1 MNKRNMMVLGVN
13 GGALGGHLGGWRHRD
28 AFPDTTM
35 RLDRMIET
43 ALAAERGKI
52 DFMFLADGNGVRQMD
67 KPLLFAANS
76 PSDRPAVFEPV
87 TLFAALSQ
95 HTKNIGF
102 VATATTS
109 YEEPFMIARKFASLD
124 HLSGGRAAWNLVTTQ
139 YVEDAKNFNRDE
151 HMGREERYERARE
164 SLDVVRSLWDSWAP
178 DAFPQDKSTGQYL
191 DPARVRLT
199 NHRGKHFKVK
209 GPLNLSRTPQ
219 GQPVV
224 FMAGQSDDGKELAA
238 YGGEGLF
245 GTAASKEEAQVE
257 YADIKERMPKYGRPA
272 EALKIL
278 PGLSIY
284 VGRTEAEADELYQEL
299 QSLISPALGVSYL
312 SKIVGLDLGNIPL
325 DGPMP
330 QRSAGHSLGGTAI
343 GRSVLDMAAREGLSV
358 RRTYERVLPAMAGN
372 MVKGTPAQVV
382 DFMEDWYRGKACDG
396 FILSVP
402 VQPRSLRAIIE
413 LVVPELRRRG
423 LRPDDYAGPT
433 LRDNMGLAHPV
444 DRFLQLQQSQAVR

>member
-1 MNKRNMMVLGVN
+1 MVLGVN
-13 GGALGGHLGGWRHRD
+13 GGALGGHLGGWRH
-28 AFPDTTM
+28 PDSYPTTTM
-35 RLDRMIET
+35 QLEHMVAT
-43 ALAAERGKI
+43 AKIAESGGM

-67 KPLLFAANS
+67 KPTLFAANS

-139 YVEDAKNFNRDE
+139 YVEDAKNFGRDE

-164 SLDVVRSLWDSWAP
+164 SLDVVRALWDSWAT
-178 DAFPQDKSTGQYL
+178 DAFVQDKATGQFL
-191 DPARVRLT
+191 DPSRVRLT

-209 GPLNLSRTPQ
+209 GPLNVARTPQ

-224 FMAGQSDDGKELAA
+224 FMAGQSEDGKDLAA

-245 GTAASKEEAQVE
+245 GTASNKEEAQSE
-257 YADIKERMPKYGRPA
+257 YADIKGRMPKYGRPPD
-272 EALKIL
+272 ALKIL

-284 VGRTEAEADELYQEL
+284 VGRTAAEADELYDEL
-299 QSLISPALGVSYL
+299 QSLISPALGVTYL
-312 SKIVGLDLGNIPL
+312 SKIVGFDLGGAAL
-325 DGPMP
+325 DAPMPMP
-330 QRSAGHSLGGTAI
+330 QRTGQSLGGTAI
-343 GRSVLDMAAREGLSV
+343 GRSVLDMAAREGLSL
-358 RRTYERVLPAMAGN
+358 RATYERILPAMAGN
-372 MVKGTPAQVV
+372 MVKGDPVQVV
-382 DFMEDWYRGKACDG
+382 DFMEDWYRSKACDG

-402 VQPRSLRAIIE
+402 VQPRSLHAFVE

-423 LRPDDYAGPT
+423 LRPNDYVGPT
-433 LRDNMGLAHPV
+433 LRDNMGLARPI
-444 DRFLQLQQSQAVR
+444 DPFLQAPQPHRAEG